1 MTKRI
6 FRSICLVAMSVFL
19 ASVVLIMGVMYSYF
33 TALQRNQLREE
44 TALAAQGAALGD
56 QEYLE
61 DLKTENARITWIAP
75 DGTVLYDSEADP
87 AQMENHLEREEV
99 RQAMTQ
105 GRGESVRRSSTRMER
120 LLYAAQ
126 LLPDGSVIRLSM
138 EQDSILTLLLSMLQ
152 PICLV
157 IAIALVLSLVLASRA
172 ARQIVKPLNGLD
184 LDHPMKNAEYEEVVP
199 LLRRIDSQ
207 QRQLKGQRMELLR
220 RQQEFDT
227 ITNSMDEGLV
237 LLNAHG
243 RILSINP
250 TAARLLGTDETCVG
264 KDLFAVNRDPEVHGL
279 LARAK
284 EGERSSLYREL
295 EGAGYELDMSPVWSE
310 GIVAGVVMLLFD
322 VTEKERAEAMRR
334 EFTANVSHE
343 LKTPLHTISGCAEL
357 LTSGLVK
364 SGDESLFA
372 RQIHAEAQ
380 RMICLVEDII
390 HLSRLD
396 EGARDMA
403 WEWVDVLCLAEQ
415 TAESLAAPAE
425 RGGVTLSVAGEPAR
439 IYGVPQLLSAI
450 LYNLCDNGIK
460 YNRPDGRVTISVDST
475 EEGVRISVADTGI
488 GIPPEHQ
495 ERIFERFYRVDK
507 SHSKDVGG
515 TGLGLSIVKHA
526 ARVHGAG
533 IGLESRPGEGTVITV
548 TFPHKPKEDK
558 Q

>member
-87 AQMENHLEREEV
+87 AHMENHLEREEV

-364 SGDESLFA
+364 PGDESLFA

>member
-33 TALQRNQLREE
+33 TTLQRNQLREE
-44 TALAAQGAALGD
+44 TALAAQGAALGG

-87 AQMENHLEREEV
+87 AHMENHLEREEV

-152 PICLV
+152 PMCLV

-548 TFPHKPKEDK
+548 TFPYEPKEDK

>member
-364 SGDESLFA
+364 PGDESLFA